1 MEQRPIRLVEN
12 HKHINKSKRCK
23 MNAVRKLSILIISL
37 AIMFGLVAASFL
49 PASAAVDTASTCKEY
64 HTVKRGEYLSMIARM
79 YDTDWRTLA
88 EINDLSNPSRIY
100 PGQELCVSVDGSGSG
115 TPSGTP
121 ASGSGVR
128 VSAVSVEEDQYVTL
142 QAKKLAANSRYS
154 VYLSKYGTYPAG
166 AISMGS
172 VLTDKYGAF
181 TKTYRIPSKL
191 VDIAKIAINLSNG
204 RDATSN
210 WFINATAEGNT
221 GGEGAPAFSFS
232 ISSVE
237 SDDWVKIRTSNL
249 PANVTFDVLMGK
261 AGSKGVNGIKV
272 GTLADEDGGSVRATF
287 DIPSQL
293 QGRSKLDIRLENKSL
308 GMSLYQTFEN

>member
-1 MEQRPIRLVEN
+1 
-12 HKHINKSKRCK
+12 
-23 MNAVRKLSILIISL
+23 MNAVRKISIILFSL

-49 PASAAVDTASTCKEY
+49 PASAAADTASTCKQW

-88 EINDLSNPSRIY
+88 DINDLSNPSRIY
-100 PGQELCVSVDGSGSG
+100 PGQKLCVSVDESGS
-115 TPSGTP
+115 TPVVTP
-121 ASGSGVR
+121 APGSGVR
-128 VSAVSVEEDQYVTL
+128 VSALSVEEDQYVTL
-142 QAKKLAANSRYS
+142 QGKKLVANSRYS
-154 VYLSKYGTYPAG
+154 VYLSKFGAYPSG
-166 AISMGS
+166 AIFMGS
-172 VLTDKYGAF
+172 VLTNKYGAF
-181 TKTYRIPSKL
+181 TRTYNIPGKL

-237 SDDWVKIRTSNL
+237 EDEWVKIRTSNL

-261 AGSKGVNGIKV
+261 SGSKGVNGIKV
-272 GTLADEDGGSVRATF
+272 GTLADDDGGSVRATF

-308 GMSLYQTFEN
+308 GISYYLTFKN

>member
-1 MEQRPIRLVEN
+1 
-12 HKHINKSKRCK
+12 
-23 MNAVRKLSILIISL
+23 MNAVRKVSIILFSL
-37 AIMFGLVAASFL
+37 AIMFGLVAASFI
-49 PASAAVDTASTCKEY
+49 PAAAAVDTASTCKQW

-88 EINDLSNPSRIY
+88 EINDLTNPSRIY
-100 PGQELCVSVDGSGSG
+100 PGQKLCVSVSDSGSS
-115 TPSGTP
+115 THVVTP
-121 ASGSGVR
+121 APSSGVR
-128 VSAVSVEEDQYVTL
+128 VSASSVEEDQYVTL
-142 QAKKLAANSRYS
+142 QGKKLVANSRYT
-154 VYLSKYGTYPAG
+154 VYLSKYGTYPTG
-166 AISMGS
+166 AIFMGS

-181 TKTYRIPSKL
+181 TKTYRLPSKL
-191 VDIAKIAINLSNG
+191 VDVAKIAINLSNG

-237 SDDWVKIRTSNL
+237 EDEWVRIRTSNL

-261 AGSKGVNGIKV
+261 AGSKGINGIKV
-272 GTLADEDGGSVRATF
+272 GTLRDEDGGSVRATF

-293 QGRSKLDIRLENKSL
+293 QGRSKIDIRLENKAL
-308 GMSLYQTFEN
+308 GISAYLTFEN

>member
-1 MEQRPIRLVEN
+1 
-12 HKHINKSKRCK
+12 
-23 MNAVRKLSILIISL
+23 
-37 AIMFGLVAASFL
+37 
-49 PASAAVDTASTCKEY
+49 
-64 HTVKRGEYLSMIARM
+64 MIARM

-88 EINDLSNPSRIY
+88 EINDLTNPSRIY
-100 PGQELCVSVDGSGSG
+100 PGQKLCVSVDDSGSTPVV
-115 TPSGTP
+115 TPSQ
-121 ASGSGVR
+121 GSGVR
-128 VSAVSVEEDQYVTL
+128 VSALSVEEDQFVTL
-142 QAKKLAANSRYS
+142 QGKKLVANSRYS
-154 VYLSKYGTYPAG
+154 VYLSKFGAYPSGT
-166 AISMGS
+166 IFLGS
-172 VLTDKYGAF
+172 VITDKYGAF
-181 TKTYRIPSKL
+181 TRTFRIPSKL

-237 SDDWVKIRTSNL
+237 EDDWVKIRTNNL

-261 AGSKGVNGIKV
+261 SGSKGVNGIKV
-272 GTLADEDGGSVRATF
+272 GTLADEDGGSVRVTF

-308 GMSLYQTFEN
+308 GISYYLTFEN

>member
-1 MEQRPIRLVEN
+1 MF
-12 HKHINKSKRCK
+12 
-23 MNAVRKLSILIISL
+23 SL

-49 PASAAVDTASTCKEY
+49 PASAAVDTASTCKQW

-88 EINDLSNPSRIY
+88 EINDLADPSRIY
-100 PGQELCVSVDGSGSG
+100 AGQKLCVSFSDSGS
-115 TPSGTP
+115 TPVVTP
-121 ASGSGVR
+121 APSSGVR
-128 VSAVSVEEDQYVTL
+128 VSAISVEEDQFVTL

-166 AISMGS
+166 AFSMGS

-181 TKTYRIPSKL
+181 TKTYRIPGKL

-210 WFINATAEGNT
+210 WFINATADGNT

-232 ISSVE
+232 ISSVDADE
-237 SDDWVKIRTSNL
+237 WVKIRTSNL

-261 AGSKGVNGIKV
+261 SGSKGVNGIKV
-272 GTLADEDGGSVRATF
+272 GTLADEDGGSLRATF

-293 QGRSKLDIRLENKSL
+293 QGRSKLDIRLENKAL
-308 GMSLYQTFEN
+308 GISYYLTFEN